1 MTETTN
7 SMETIPASLS
17 GHHLA
22 FHNNSVDGCRPLS
35 NSVNGRLTGNNQIEQ
50 QILKKK
56 DCCNGELSNNL
67 RRKTSSANEVTGIK
81 RSSICSTNTNSQF
94 DAFL

>member
-22 FHNNSVDGCRPLS
+22 FHNNSVDSCRPLS